1 MALRPL
7 DPAIVNAYQPPK
19 FNMPDPL
26 QDVAALEQIKNARM
40 SRQIREQDLASEN
53 ESRTFLTNIQNTI
66 KQEGGPGLR
75 EAIPQM
81 LAHPNPKIRA
91 AASGIQEHLDRIDR
105 LAEYA
110 KANPEEQTQP
120 VTGATTSRVIS
131 PQLSLLEIGPEGA
144 APGTFKNAPSRMPG
158 STVGTAERGGNFVPT
173 AETSNALVPDAFR
186 QQIQNELA
194 KAERFARFYEIQA
207 LRDPKEYKDAA
218 KQAREQVNALRKM
231 QSFEPNRLVMMGD
244 VSMMTPPAPAAPLA
258 PSGLAKLL
266 AERDALPDNDPRR
279 KIYDAQILQQ
289 TTHPAPVNV
298 NVSTGKKYSETFATE
313 LAKDDLK
320 LRDAANEAPNAAAN
334 ANRILE
340 TLSTGNVIV
349 GPGAEWKLKVAKL
362 LNVVGRNNDEIIAN
376 TEQLQRSLASE
387 TLNSVKTSGL
397 GAGNGF
403 TDKDLLF
410 LERAKSGNIEMT
422 PPNLIKVAEY
432 SRKAQEATVDKW
444 NKRVKN
450 IPRSAIE
457 GTGLSVEPIELP
469 SKFEARKAKAS
480 TSKAPSGVDQ
490 ATWDAMTPEEKK
502 LWQ

>member
-1 MALRPL
+1 MPLNTNLLRGSAGIELPDQLARMAT
-7 DPAIVNAYQPPK
+7 V
-19 FNMPDPL
+19 
-26 QDVAALEQIKNARM
+26 EQIRSAQMNQETARLN
-40 SRQIREQDLASEN
+40 Q
-53 ESRTFLTNIQNTI
+53 
-66 KQEGGPGLR
+66 
-75 EAIPQM
+75 
-81 LAHPNPKIRA
+81 
-91 AASGIQEHLDRIDR
+91 
-105 LAEYA
+105 
-110 KANPEEQTQP
+110 
-120 VTGATTSRVIS
+120 
-131 PQLSLLEIGPEGA
+131 
-144 APGTFKNAPSRMPG
+144 
-158 STVGTAERGGNFVPT
+158 
-173 AETSNALVPDAFR
+173 
-186 QQIQNELA
+186 
-194 KAERFARFYEIQA
+194 
-207 LRDPKEYKDAA
+207 
-218 KQAREQVNALRKM
+218 QAREQELADKEEAKTILNQVTSQLKSNEDLSNARGMISGLQTHPNKIVREVGAQLKKDLDIYDAEEKYFEANPGKVKVGALGGPNVQPAQVNNLAPKAGASNALIPAEF
-231 QSFEPNRLVMMGD
+231 QSAIDEERTKANRLARYWEIRSLHDPKYATQAKDARDYANKFGGIQEFGQGKLLMGPGG
-244 VSMMTPPAPAAPLA
+244 VSMLTPEQKSAL
-258 PSGLAKLL
+258 SQLI
-266 AERDALPDNDPRR
+266 AERDALPTNDPTR
-279 KIYDAQILQQ
+279 KIYDAKILQT

-298 NVSTGKKYSETFATE
+298 NVSTGKKYGETFATE

-320 LRDAANEAPNAAAN
+320 LRDAAIEAPNAAAN

-340 TLSTGNVIV
+340 TLSKGDVIV

-422 PPNLIKVAEY
+422 PQNLIKVAEY

-469 SKFEARKAKAS
+469 SKFEARKTKAS

-490 ATWDAMTPEEKK
+490 SIWDVMTPEEKK

>member
-1 MALRPL
+1 MPLNTNLLRSSVG
-7 DPAIVNAYQPPK
+7 IE
-19 FNMPDPL
+19 MPDQL
-26 QDVAALEQIKNARM
+26 ARMATVEQIRSAQASQETARLNQQARELELADKEEAKTILNQV
-40 SRQIREQDLASEN
+40 SSQIKSNEDLPSARSLI
-53 ESRTFLTNIQNTI
+53 T
-66 KQEGGPGLR
+66 GL
-75 EAIPQM
+75 QS
-81 LAHPNPKIRA
+81 HPNKIVRDVGA
-91 AASGIQEHLDRIDR
+91 QLKKDLDIYD
-105 LAEYA
+105 AEEEYF
-110 KANPEEQTQP
+110 KANPGKVKVGDLRGPSVQP
-120 VTGATTSRVIS
+120 APVNNLAPQTGA
-131 PQLSLLEIGPEGA
+131 
-144 APGTFKNAPSRMPG
+144 
-158 STVGTAERGGNFVPT
+158 
-173 AETSNALVPDAFR
+173 SNALIPSEFQTAVSEERDKANR
-186 QQIQNELA
+186 LA
-194 KAERFARFYEIQA
+194 RYWEMRS
-207 LRDPKEYKDAA
+207 LRDPKYATQA
-218 KQAREQVNALRKM
+218 KEAREHANKFGGVQEYGTDKFL
-231 QSFEPNRLVMMGD
+231 MGPGG
-244 VSMMTPPAPAAPLA
+244 VSMTTPAARPT
-258 PSGLAKLL
+258 PSALSKLI
-266 AERDALPDNDPRR
+266 AERDLLAPNDPNR
-279 KIYDAQILQQ
+279 KIYDAEILKH

-340 TLSTGNVIV
+340 TLSKGDVIV

-422 PPNLIKVAEY
+422 PQNLIKVAEY

-457 GTGLSVEPIELP
+457 GTGLSIEPVALP
-469 SKFEARKAKAS
+469 SKFEARKAVGSDISQEAIDFLKKGRG
-480 TSKAPSGVDQ
+480 TREQ
-490 ATWDAMTPEEKK
+490 FDAQFGPGSAKRV
-502 LWQ
+502 LGN

>member
-1 MALRPL
+1 MPLNTNLLRA
-7 DPAIVNAYQPPK
+7 PAGIE
-19 FNMPDPL
+19 MPDQL
-26 QDVAALEQIKNARM
+26 ARMATVEQIRSSQANQETARLNQQ
-40 SRQIREQDLASEN
+40 SRELELADKEEAKTILNQVSSQIKSDEDLPKARSLITGLQSHPNKIVREVGSRLRQDLDLYDAE
-53 ESRTFLTNIQNTI
+53 EKYAAAHPGTVKVGVL
-66 KQEGGPGLR
+66 GGPNVQP
-75 EAIPQM
+75 EAVNNIAPQT
-81 LAHPNPKIRA
+81 N
-91 AASGIQEHLDRIDR
+91 
-105 LAEYA
+105 
-110 KANPEEQTQP
+110 
-120 VTGATTSRVIS
+120 VT
-131 PQLSLLEIGPEGA
+131 
-144 APGTFKNAPSRMPG
+144 
-158 STVGTAERGGNFVPT
+158 
-173 AETSNALVPDAFR
+173 NALVSDPFK
-186 QQIQNELA
+186 QQIET
-194 KAERFARFYEIQA
+194 ERASAARRARYWETQA
-207 LRDPKEYKDAA
+207 LRDPKFAPQAKEARDYFNSFGKVAEYGADK
-218 KQAREQVNALRKM
+218 VLM
-231 QSFEPNRLVMMGD
+231 SGG
-244 VSMMTPPAPAAPLA
+244 VSTATPAARPT
-258 PSGLAKLL
+258 PSALSRLI
-266 AERDALPDNDPRR
+266 AERDLLAPNDPNR
-279 KIYDAQILQQ
+279 KIYDAEILKH

-340 TLSTGNVIV
+340 TLSKGDVIV

-422 PPNLIKVAEY
+422 PQNLIKVAEY

-457 GTGLSVEPIELP
+457 GTGLSIEPVELP
-469 SKFEARKAKAS
+469 SKFEARKAMSAQS
-480 TSKAPSGVDQ
+480 VMT
-490 ATWDAMTPEEKK
+490 ATNPKTGERIESSDGGQTWNPVGGKK
-502 LWQ
+502 